1 MEAVTEVA
9 PLLHRIP
16 LMGGFVGAYALVD
29 DDAVTLVDTDAELLA
44 SGRSSRG
51 LGIRPG
57 TEATIALPPGVTAA
71 ALAAPAPAEP
81 FDVDEQLE
89 AGSVPGV
96 PDLEAIAAPGHC
108 AGQMALLWR
117 RHGGVLLCGDAAA
130 NFSGVDIPDVAEDF
144 DAALDT
150 ARRLAELDFELA
162 VFGHGSPLS
171 ERASAVC
178 RETFRSRG

>member
-1 MEAVTEVA
+1 MESVTEVA

-16 LMGGFVGAYALVD
+16 LMGGFVGAYALVVD
-29 DDAVTLVDTDAELLA
+29 DDVTLVDTGRAPS

-57 TEATIALPPGVTAA
+57 KEAMIELPPGVTAA

-144 DAALDT
+144 DVALDT

-171 ERASAVC
+171 ERASAVF